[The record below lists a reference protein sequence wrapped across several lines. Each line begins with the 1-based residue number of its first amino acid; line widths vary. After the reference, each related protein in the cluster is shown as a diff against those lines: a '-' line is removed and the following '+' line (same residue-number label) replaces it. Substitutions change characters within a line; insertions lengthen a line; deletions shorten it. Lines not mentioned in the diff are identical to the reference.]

1 MTVACQAPAMA
12 SATREV
18 LHCRLHDTG
27 GGNAGGAVIS
37 DDTLANT
44 VADLIARYGSRL
56 DVDDLMERVRERF
69 AIAAESGDDEQAAL
83 VALTEAIELIEQNQ
97 TRTKP

>member
-44 VADLIARYGSRL
+44 VADRSPATVPGWT
-56 DVDDLMERVRERF
+56 
-69 AIAAESGDDEQAAL
+69 
-83 VALTEAIELIEQNQ
+83 LTI
-97 TRTKP
+97 

>member
-1 MTVACQAPAMA
+1 
-12 SATREV
+12 
-18 LHCRLHDTG
+18 
-27 GGNAGGAVIS
+27 
-37 DDTLANT
+37 
-44 VADLIARYGSRL
+44 
-56 DVDDLMERVRERF
+56 MERVRERF